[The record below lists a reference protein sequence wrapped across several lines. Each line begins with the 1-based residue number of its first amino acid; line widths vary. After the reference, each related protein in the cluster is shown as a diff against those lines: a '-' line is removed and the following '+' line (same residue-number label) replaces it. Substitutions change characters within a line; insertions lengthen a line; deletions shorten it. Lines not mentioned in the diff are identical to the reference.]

1 MFPQG
6 QIDFTVSGSGFV
18 DAVQLNPEFL
28 SAIDSAL
35 DKSTPPEKRDAL
47 YNGFQEYGQV
57 FRDKVQIGGVL
68 SAHTMDTF
76 SKTTHQ
82 KFVDV
87 ERVPNTT
94 QYPKDIYQPK
104 DAIPSGWFWLGHT
117 ANATQAL
124 IVESTFPLKVGR
136 NPCYDY
142 RSRELCMTDQ
152 PTLDSDLA
160 QYQFLSTYFGGGSY
174 VTPPSRWELYGDSIG
189 TSIYVTWPAPPVDP
203 DEECFDL
210 QSVARVKL
218 PSGSPPKPRWALK
231 SVVWLDSGEY

>member
-1 MFPQG
+1 MSSISSTEETTP
-6 QIDFTVSGSGFV
+6 
-18 DAVQLNPEFL
+18 
-28 SAIDSAL
+28 
-35 DKSTPPEKRDAL
+35 KSRRQQP
-47 YNGFQEYGQV
+47 
-57 FRDKVQIGGVL
+57 
-68 SAHTMDTF
+68 
-76 SKTTHQ
+76 THQ

-124 IVESTFPLKVGR
+124 IVEPTFPLKVGR

-142 RSRELCMTDQ
+142 RHDRSANPRLGPCSISV
-152 PTLDSDLA
+152 PSDIFRWRVIRYASGSLFA
-160 QYQFLSTYFGGGSY
+160 ALRPDLFLQ
-174 VTPPSRWELYGDSIG
+174 SRWELYGDSIG